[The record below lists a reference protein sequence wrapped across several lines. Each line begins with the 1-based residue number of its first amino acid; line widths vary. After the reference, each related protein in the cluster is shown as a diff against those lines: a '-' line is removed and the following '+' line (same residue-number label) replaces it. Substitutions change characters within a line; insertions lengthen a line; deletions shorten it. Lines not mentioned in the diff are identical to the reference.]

1 MGQKGSFP
9 ARLDP
14 CSPRG
19 LGPGAQ
25 EPAEDKIHWAPRCP
39 RRVAPAASLQG
50 PRVSTRSSRETRHC
64 KTKMPVLFLKGGR
77 QFGDIFVT
85 LQRSSFAS
93 VLTGERAPGVLGT
106 PLFGELKPCFA
117 EMLRH
122 TPHPDLLTL
131 GFMPVT
137 PAVHIE
143 KTGFVIFF

>member
-1 MGQKGSFP
+1 
-9 ARLDP
+9 
-14 CSPRG
+14 
-19 LGPGAQ
+19 
-25 EPAEDKIHWAPRCP
+25 
-39 RRVAPAASLQG
+39 
-50 PRVSTRSSRETRHC
+50 
-64 KTKMPVLFLKGGR
+64 MPVLFLKGGR

-143 KTGFVIFF
+143 KTGFVIFFFNVFPPRLFPSVEGF